1 MYRYLL
7 LIVGVICVGNIAAA
21 SETPIDIFDKTPKFK
36 DAKVESGIAA
46 RVLADK
52 QYVLKFRDMESG
64 VLATEGVRSVSII
77 KLGYNIPDFAKKGEK
92 LWEVRILLDGEELR
106 SIIWINP
113 TTAKVRF
120 VSGPWEEEADKK

>member
-1 MYRYLL
+1 MWKHLL
-7 LIVGVICVGNIAAA
+7 LIVGVICVGKIAAA
-21 SETPIDIFDKTPKFK
+21 GETPVDGFDTTPKFK

-52 QYVLKFRDMESG
+52 QYVLKMESH
-64 VLATEGVRSVSII
+64 VLANEGIHSVSIV
-77 KLGYNIPDFAKKGEK
+77 KLGYNIPEFANKGERI
-92 LWEVRILLDGEELR
+92 WEVRVLAYQDEMR

-120 VSGPWEEEADKK
+120 LTGPWEGQVGKK